1 VYEIYGFCLKFD
13 KRSKRML
20 KHSLWAVLSFS
31 VMDLHAIVLS
41 PSTMQASGH
50 QKPESIQQA
59 ASSAGMGGDAKV
71 EPTAFPFW
79 GNIGTVGMGTGLYL
93 GDGWVLTSTHVGC
106 LPFVLSDGDVYRPI
120 AGTWQPLKNADGS
133 KSDLAVFQ
141 VNQGESDSDLRKL
154 SAISISTDAV
164 ESQTPVLLVGTGY
177 VEKKSAG
184 EQKPVS
190 FGAYQRSTREKRWAL
205 ATTNEVS
212 APAATQGGLR
222 THCFATTFRAQAF
235 GGQAAEGDSGG
246 AAFVF
251 DADERRWKLAGCI
264 FAVSQ
269 VDAFVPYGARTY
281 VGDLAVYGPQID
293 ELACCAG
300 GH

>member
-1 VYEIYGFCLKFD
+1 MGE
-13 KRSKRML
+13 
-20 KHSLWAVLSFS
+20 
-31 VMDLHAIVLS
+31 
-41 PSTMQASGH
+41 
-50 QKPESIQQA
+50 
-59 ASSAGMGGDAKV
+59 AGV

-79 GNIGTVGMGTGLYL
+79 ENIGTVGMGTGLYL

-106 LPFVLSDGDVYRPI
+106 LPFVLSDGSVYRPI

-133 KSDLAVFQ
+133 KSDVAVFQ
-141 VNQGESDSDLRKL
+141 VNQGVSDSALRKL
-154 SAISISTDAV
+154 SGISISTDTV
-164 ESQTPVLLVGTGY
+164 EAQTPVLLVGTGY

-184 EQKPVS
+184 EQNPVR
-190 FGAYQRSTREKRWAL
+190 FGAYQRTTREKRWAL
-205 ATTNEVS
+205 ATTNEVT
-212 APAATQGGLR
+212 APAATQGGLK

-251 DADERRWKLAGCI
+251 DADERQWKLAGCI

-269 VDAFVPYGARTY
+269 VNAFVPYGARTY
-281 VGDLAVYGPQID
+281 VGDLAVYSSQID
-293 ELACCAG
+293 ELACCS